1 MTASSSSERR
11 KHRRVP
17 VDLNV
22 RHRTPNELVSQVAA
36 ARDVS
41 PGGVFLKTQ
50 KTMPI
55 GATLEVGFELP
66 DRPEQELHARGRVVR
81 VNSEGVAVEF
91 VELDFDSSLLLNLAL
106 SV

>member
-1 MTASSSSERR
+1 MTA
-11 KHRRVP
+11 
-17 VDLNV
+17 
-22 RHRTPNELVSQVAA
+22 RHRGPNELELQVAPI
-36 ARDVS
+36 RDVS

-55 GATLEVGFELP
+55 GATLELGFELP
-66 DRPEQELHARGRVVR
+66 DRPQQELHARGRVVR

-106 SV
+106 SVQGD